1 MWEEKTSVSLFLV
14 ALGAFQSSSG
24 SREVVRS
31 LDGAYTSQT
40 DWWAAIWSPL
50 IAQKSLLACSAVSA

>member
-1 MWEEKTSVSLFLV
+1 MRLFLV
-14 ALGAFQSSSG
+14 ALEAFQSSSG
-24 SREVVRS
+24 SREVVRC

-50 IAQKSLLACSAVSA
+50 IAQESCLLAAR

>member
-1 MWEEKTSVSLFLV
+1 MWTEETSVGLFLV
-14 ALGAFQSSSG
+14 ALEAFQSSSG
-24 SREVVRS
+24 SREVVRN

-50 IAQKSLLACSAVSA
+50 IAQEFCLLAAR